1 MYDLIHDLRHT
12 LRRLARTPIFT
23 ITTVVTLALGI
34 GANTA
39 IFSMIN
45 SMLLKPLPF
54 PQPDR
59 LVAAWQTAPGV
70 NIKDLN
76 ASIADYVTYREESK
90 TFADVAIWTGGS
102 ATVTEFAEPERVDGI
117 SATFRLLPM
126 LGVQAILGRGFTE
139 KDDASSSPQ
148 VVMLGYG
155 YWQRRFGGDPKV
167 IGRRIMAD
175 GKAREIIG
183 VLPEGFWFMDMRHDL
198 MLPLKFDRA
207 AVGLAGYQFQG
218 IARLHPGVTLHQA
231 NADVARMIAI
241 ELRRFP
247 PPKGM
252 SIQMMEDAR
261 LAPNL
266 RMLADDLVGDI
277 GSSLWVVMATIG
289 LLLLIACANVANLLL
304 VRTEGRAQELAV
316 RAALGAGR
324 GRIARELFIESIVL
338 ALTGGILGVGF
349 AIAAVKL
356 AVSTSPARLPR
367 LEQISVD
374 STALL
379 FTLAVSIVAGIAFG
393 AIPVWKNGGVQ
404 MIAALRAGGRNASS
418 SRERNVARNSLTAV
432 QVALALVLLIGS
444 GLMIRTFYSMR
455 GVHPG
460 FNHPEALQTLRISIP
475 SSANSKGAEMLV
487 KQHNLVDRLAS
498 IPGVSVVGLTTAL
511 PMAGSASQDPIYA
524 SDHTYAANQIPPL
537 RRFITAAPGTFQALG
552 VPLAAGREY
561 TWTDIHEKRQVVLI
575 SENFAREYWG
585 SAQAAIGKQIREN
598 MNDPWS
604 EVIGVTGDVRQDGVD
619 KKAPAT
625 IYWPLRSADSITFLI
640 RSPQVG
646 SERFASEIRQ
656 NVWAVSS
663 NLPITEMKT
672 MKEIY
677 EKSMS
682 RTAFTVTLLTVSG
695 GMALLLAAVG
705 IYAVISY
712 AVAQR
717 TREIGIRM
725 ALGAQRGSLKMMFVR
740 NGLLWGGIGVAAGL
754 AGAVS
759 VSRLMTALLFDV
771 SPVDPLTYSVVV
783 VGLLAV
789 AAGASYLPARR
800 ITRVDP
806 LEALRA
812 D

>member
-1 MYDLIHDLRHT
+1 MLDLIHDLRHT
-12 LRRLARTPIFT
+12 VRRLARTPIFT
-23 ITTVVTLALGI
+23 ITTLVTLALGI

-76 ASIADYVTYREESK
+76 ASLADYVTYREESK
-90 TFADVAIWTGGS
+90 VFADVAIWTGGS

-117 SATFRLLPM
+117 SATFRFLPL
-126 LGVQAILGRGFTE
+126 LGVQPILGRGFTE

-183 VLPEGFWFMDMRHDL
+183 VLPEKFWFMDRRHDL
-198 MLPLKFDRA
+198 MLPLQFDRA
-207 AVGLAGYQFQG
+207 SVGLAGYQFQAV
-218 IARLHPGVTLHQA
+218 ARLHPGVTLQQA

-252 SIQMMEDAR
+252 SIQMIEDAR
-261 LAPNL
+261 LAPNV
-266 RMLADDLVGDI
+266 RMLVDDLIGDT
-277 GSSLWVVMATIG
+277 GRSLWVVMATIG

-316 RAALGAGR
+316 RSALGAGR
-324 GRIARELFIESIVL
+324 GRIARELFVESITL
-338 ALTGGILGVGF
+338 AVTGGVLGVGF

-356 AVSTSPARLPR
+356 AVSMSPARLPR

-393 AIPVWKNGGVQ
+393 SIPVWKNGGVQ
-404 MIAALRAGGRNASS
+404 VIAALRAGGRNASS
-418 SRERNVARNSLTAV
+418 SRERNMARNSLTAV

-475 SSANSKGAEMLV
+475 SGSSDAEMLV
-487 KQHNLVDRLAS
+487 KQHSLADRLGS
-498 IPGVSVVGLTTAL
+498 LPGVSAVGLTSSL
-511 PMAGSASQDPIYA
+511 PMTGSGSQDPIYA
-524 SDHTYAANQIPPL
+524 SDHTYGANQIPPL
-537 RRFITAAPGTFQALG
+537 RRFIRAAPGTFQALG

-561 TWTDIHEKRQVVLI
+561 TWTDIQEKRQVVLV
-575 SENFAREYWG
+575 SDNFAREYWG
-585 SAQAAIGKQIREN
+585 TAQAAIGKQIRTN
-598 MNDPWS
+598 LNDAWS
-604 EVIGVTGDVRQDGVD
+604 EVIGVAGDVRQDGVER
-619 KKAPAT
+619 KAPAT
-625 IYWPLRSADSITFLI
+625 IYWPLRSADSITYLV
-640 RSPQVG
+640 RSPMAG
-646 SERFASEIRQ
+646 TEGFASQIRQ
-656 NVWAVSS
+656 TVWAVSS
-663 NLPITEMKT
+663 NVPITEMRT
-672 MKEIY
+672 MKEVY

-682 RTAFTVTLLTVSG
+682 RTAFTLTLLAVSG

-725 ALGAQRGSLKMMFVR
+725 ALGAQRANLKLMFVR
-740 NGLLWGGIGVAAGL
+740 NGLVWCAVGVAAGL
-754 AGAVS
+754 AGAVAL
-759 VSRLMTALLFDV
+759 SRLMTTLLFDV

-783 VGLLAV
+783 LGLLAV